1 MPSVVELLRIS
12 EECRNQAHLNVGK
25 INDEA
30 QVQQYYT
37 LINTSIQALVDIK
50 NNYSLTIIQ
59 DAEVT
64 FLLVGLLLEE
74 TRDCELAETYLSSLR
89 QRLQNY
95 KNGSDHTYMQ
105 YWLRVEFIALYDVS
119 IKRNSKFQYRVALNN
134 CTDLIQYLQSIS
146 KDNDQ
151 IQEWCQM
158 FQLTEIWLCIAL
170 NRSKKTMEL
179 WGVLLEDSK
188 NLRNDKWN
196 GLVMIYYAD
205 WLLKQKQ
212 TIPDEIITLL
222 AEGYTAETIGPELYV
237 IKLLLL
243 LIDKIVKDENITD
256 ILTRFKEFFEV
267 YKEQLNEESVI
278 TINFSEDVSIFFKHS
293 TLFQYKNLKIV
304 LLFFQSV
311 SYLVNCYD
319 DTANFSVK
327 FLPRVK
333 KNLIKELNNSNLSDS
348 PMSVESRDDTQMW
361 FTKLLRLT
369 DFYKIWERLILKSH
383 ISERDLEKEPLYHDL
398 FSIMHNQ
405 EISESQD
412 DSDVAEQYYELSQI
426 TTSNEVKMISLMNS
440 YIITVSKINQSDDR
454 LRQSLVVKCENIW
467 HEIENTKNN
476 SGNVMWNCSIVVIWL
491 ISHLEPFT
499 WTPLPTTDDV
509 KSSYL
514 NELQKYYENN
524 RLINQNDNEQPDKPY
539 KLKKG
544 LLLQV
549 MVNYLGG
556 RLLETNLK
564 KITEIS
570 NKCLQITKGQ
580 KMPYIRYVIGLWHLM
595 NCTISMNSK
604 EVIITKAKIES
615 ILKEM

>member
-1 MPSVVELLRIS
+1 MVELLRIS
-12 EECRNQAHLNVGK
+12 EECKNLAHQNAGK
-25 INDEA
+25 INNET
-30 QVQQYYT
+30 QLQQYYT
-37 LINTSIQALVDIK
+37 LIKTSIQALIDIK

-59 DAEVT
+59 DTEIT
-64 FLLVGLLLEE
+64 FQLVGLLLEE
-74 TRDCELAETYLSSLR
+74 TTDCELAETYLSSLR

-146 KDNDQ
+146 KDNEQ
-151 IQEWCQM
+151 VQKWCQV
-158 FQLTEIWLCIAL
+158 FQLVEIWLCIAL
-170 NRSKKTMEL
+170 NRSKKVEEL
-179 WGVLLEDSK
+179 WKVLLEDSK
-188 NLRNDKWN
+188 KFENDKWH

-212 TIPDEIITLL
+212 IIPDTIMTELD
-222 AEGYTAETIGPELYV
+222 EKCTAETCGPELYV
-237 IKLLLL
+237 MKLLLS
-243 LIDKIVKDENITD
+243 LIDKIFKDGNITD
-256 ILTRFKEFFEV
+256 ILTQFKQFFEI
-267 YKEQLNEESVI
+267 YKEQLNEVSII
-278 TINFSEDVSIFFKHS
+278 TINLDENISIIFKHS
-293 TLFQYKNLKIV
+293 TLFQYKNLKTI

-319 DTANFSVK
+319 DSANFSVK

-333 KNLIKELNNSNLSDS
+333 KNLIKELHSDKHS
-348 PMSVESRDDTQMW
+348 DTPQSMESRDNTQMW
-361 FTKLLRLT
+361 FTKLLKLT

-383 ISERDLEKEPLYHDL
+383 ISERDLEKEPLYNDL
-398 FSIMHNQ
+398 LKIMHDQ
-405 EISESQD
+405 EVLESED
-412 DSDVAEQYYELSQI
+412 GIIAEEYYNLSQNS
-426 TTSNEVKMISLMNS
+426 TSNEVKIISLMNS
-440 YIITVSKINQSDDR
+440 YTILVSRINQSDDN
-454 LRQSLVVKCENIW
+454 LRQSLIVRCENIW
-467 HEIENTKNN
+467 HEIENTRNN
-476 SGNVMWNCSIVVIWL
+476 GNNTIWNCTIVILWI

-499 WTPLPTTDDV
+499 WTPLPSNDELRS
-509 KSSYL
+509 KYL
-514 NELQKYYENN
+514 NELQKYYDNN
-524 RLINQNDNEQPDKPY
+524 RLIDQNDNETPDKQY
-539 KLKKG
+539 KLKKS

-549 MVNYLGG
+549 MINYLGG
-556 RLLETNLK
+556 RLLETNLE

>member
-1 MPSVVELLRIS
+1 MVELLRIS
-12 EECRNQAHLNVGK
+12 EECKNLAHQNAGK
-25 INDEA
+25 INNET
-30 QVQQYYT
+30 QLQQYYT
-37 LINTSIQALVDIK
+37 LIKTSIQALIDIK
-50 NNYSLTIIQ
+50 NNYCLTIIQ
-59 DAEVT
+59 DTEIT
-64 FLLVGLLLEE
+64 FQLVGLLLEE
-74 TRDCELAETYLSSLR
+74 TTDCELAETYLSSLR

-146 KDNDQ
+146 KDNEQ
-151 IQEWCQM
+151 VQKWCQV
-158 FQLTEIWLCIAL
+158 FQLVEIWLCIAL
-170 NRSKKTMEL
+170 NRSKKVEEL
-179 WGVLLEDSK
+179 WKVLLEDSK
-188 NLRNDKWN
+188 KFENDKWH

-212 TIPDEIITLL
+212 IIPDTIMTELD
-222 AEGYTAETIGPELYV
+222 EKCTAETCGPELYV
-237 IKLLLL
+237 MKLLLS
-243 LIDKIVKDENITD
+243 LIDKIFKDGNITD
-256 ILTRFKEFFEV
+256 ILAQFKQFFEI
-267 YKEQLNEESVI
+267 YKEQLNEVSII
-278 TINFSEDVSIFFKHS
+278 TINLDENISIIFKHS
-293 TLFQYKNLKIV
+293 TLFQYKNLKTI

-319 DTANFSVK
+319 DSANFSVK

-333 KNLIKELNNSNLSDS
+333 KNLIKELHSDKHS
-348 PMSVESRDDTQMW
+348 DTPQSMESRDNTQMW
-361 FTKLLRLT
+361 FTKLLKLT

-383 ISERDLEKEPLYHDL
+383 ISERDLEKEPLYNDL
-398 FSIMHNQ
+398 LKIMHDQ
-405 EISESQD
+405 EVLESED
-412 DSDVAEQYYELSQI
+412 GIIAEEYYNLSQNS
-426 TTSNEVKMISLMNS
+426 TSNEVKIISLMNS
-440 YIITVSKINQSDDR
+440 YTILVSRINQSDDN
-454 LRQSLVVKCENIW
+454 LRQSLIVRCENIW
-467 HEIENTKNN
+467 HEIENTRNN
-476 SGNVMWNCSIVVIWL
+476 GNNTIWNCTIVILWI

-499 WTPLPTTDDV
+499 WTPLPSNDELRS
-509 KSSYL
+509 KYL
-514 NELQKYYENN
+514 NELQKYYDNN
-524 RLINQNDNEQPDKPY
+524 RLIDQNDNETPDKQY
-539 KLKKG
+539 KLKKS

-549 MVNYLGG
+549 MINYLGG
-556 RLLETNLK
+556 RLLETNLE